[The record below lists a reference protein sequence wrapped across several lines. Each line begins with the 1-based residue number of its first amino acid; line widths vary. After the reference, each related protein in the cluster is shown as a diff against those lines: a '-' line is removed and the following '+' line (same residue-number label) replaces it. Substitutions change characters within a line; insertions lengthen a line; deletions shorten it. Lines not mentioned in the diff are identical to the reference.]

1 MRSCRNSDSRTA
13 DNGGYVRLYPVFG
26 GALREALG
34 NIPSLRLVAP
44 VRDPDLVHLVG
55 AARFW
60 AEQARK

>member
-1 MRSCRNSDSRTA
+1 M
-13 DNGGYVRLYPVFG
+13 RLYPVFG